1 MSKSL
6 REFANRFS
14 FFSRLPTGVPL
25 HLALFPRL
33 WLDVHAATHI
43 DRKHIASLLC
53 SSYTVD
59 YVDAVLLDER
69 SSLGVPA
76 IHAFFKTFFPK
87 LADDVLSQRTC
98 VLIDNLVSSLT
109 AMVEAVDVEASAH
122 RLTGDLRALALVY
135 SSSTKSK
142 PPSSLLPALET
153 LLSRTRTITVKE
165 GRNSSSDVE
174 SPTKRRRLCA
184 DSCESADKELCAP
197 INDRDM
203 ENNISEAEMDK
214 ADTVNDTMSSDSGD
228 DKATATA
235 RYKSGNV
242 QGETIASSGAVSPPR
257 LVTTGNS
264 CTNQLRCSLT
274 NVSWLEMLEK
284 TIVDLQTIVQ
294 VQSKNN

>member
-1 MSKSL
+1 M
-6 REFANRFS
+6 
-14 FFSRLPTGVPL
+14 

-76 IHAFFKTFFPK
+76 IHAFLKTFFPK
-87 LADDVLSQRTC
+87 LANHVLTEQTC

-109 AMVEAVDVEASAH
+109 TMVEAVDVEASAH

-135 SSSTKSK
+135 SSSTRLK

-153 LLSRTRTITVKE
+153 LLSRTRIITVKE
-165 GRNSSSDVE
+165 SRSTPELEAPS
-174 SPTKRRRLCA
+174 KRRKLCSDA
-184 DSCESADKELCAP
+184 APVDRDLCAP
-197 INDRDM
+197 IKDIDT
-203 ENNISEAEMDK
+203 EHNISEAEMDK
-214 ADTVNDTMSSDSGD
+214 TDAANDTMSSDSGD
-228 DKATATA
+228 DKVAATA
-235 RYKSGNV
+235 RHKSGTVV
-242 QGETIASSGAVSPPR
+242 QAEAIATSIGDAVSSPS
-257 LVTTGNS
+257 LVTTANS

-274 NVSWLEMLEK
+274 NISWLEMLEK

-294 VQSKNN
+294 VQSKSN

>member
-1 MSKSL
+1 M
-6 REFANRFS
+6 
-14 FFSRLPTGVPL
+14 

-76 IHAFFKTFFPK
+76 IHAFLKTFFPK
-87 LADDVLSQRTC
+87 LAGHVLTEQTC
-98 VLIDNLVSSLT
+98 LLIDNLVSSLT

-135 SSSTKSK
+135 SSSTRLK
-142 PPSSLLPALET
+142 PASSLLPALET

-165 GRNSSSDVE
+165 SRASSEVE
-174 SPTKRRRLCA
+174 SPTKRRRLCG
-184 DSCESADKELCAP
+184 DSEPVVDKELCAAT
-197 INDRDM
+197 IGDIDM

-214 ADTVNDTMSSDSGD
+214 ADDAANLDAMSSDSGD
-228 DKATATA
+228 DKTDDAAAA
-235 RYKSGNV
+235 RHKSGGNV
-242 QGETIASSGAVSPPR
+242 QEMIASSGDAVSPPR
-257 LVTTGNS
+257 LVATANS

-294 VQSKNN
+294 VQSKSN

>member
-1 MSKSL
+1 M
-6 REFANRFS
+6 
-14 FFSRLPTGVPL
+14 

-76 IHAFFKTFFPK
+76 IHAFLKTFFPK
-87 LADDVLSQRTC
+87 LANHVLTEQTC
-98 VLIDNLVSSLT
+98 LLIDNLVSSLT
-109 AMVEAVDVEASAH
+109 TMVEAVDVEVAAH

-135 SSSTKSK
+135 SSSTRLK

-165 GRNSSSDVE
+165 NLSSPEMETPS
-174 SPTKRRRLCA
+174 KRRKLCS
-184 DSCESADKELCAP
+184 DSEPANRDLCAP
-197 INDRDM
+197 IKDIDT
-203 ENNISEAEMDK
+203 ENNISETEMDK
-214 ADTVNDTMSSDSGD
+214 ADVANDTMSSDSGGD
-228 DKATATA
+228 DKAAA
-235 RYKSGNV
+235 AVRHKSGNV
-242 QGETIASSGAVSPPR
+242 QAETIATSISEAVSPPS
-257 LVTTGNS
+257 LITTANS

-274 NVSWLEMLEK
+274 NISWLEMLEK
-284 TIVDLQTIVQ
+284 TIVDLQTSVQ
-294 VQSKNN
+294 VQSKN